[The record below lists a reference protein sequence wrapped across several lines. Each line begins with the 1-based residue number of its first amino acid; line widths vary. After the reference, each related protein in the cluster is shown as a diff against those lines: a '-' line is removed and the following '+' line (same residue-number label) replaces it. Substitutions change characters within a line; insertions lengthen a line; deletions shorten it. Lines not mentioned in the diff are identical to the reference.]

1 MEPPPVVD
9 DQSGQV
15 AGGRDGDDQFPHR
28 AAGLLVRMRANV
40 ASTVVA
46 GEIPGARG
54 HRDMWRSLSAR
65 CGESPVPAAAPGP
78 APRRHRNGRRS
89 LHRPEEA
96 CDFRDQPAGVA
107 AYTGQTTAAR
117 RSSAMVRNPRSAAG
131 RDGRNC
137 RAGRH
142 PLPVPTGR
150 SHQHSIEPRQQLDFA
165 PHGTG
170 HSPGLGRIAA
180 TGVRDH
186 SPSGGCVTGR
196 DPAQQAEQ
204 QARWRGDIV
213 TQALKRPALT
223 CAGPSVPPDPDSA
236 GGRRGASVPVSGTAA
251 SGGTTAAI
259 DHR

>member
-65 CGESPVPAAAPGP
+65 CGES
-78 APRRHRNGRRS
+78 RS
-89 LHRPEEA
+89 LQQRRAQHRAAIGMADDP
-96 CDFRDQPAGVA
+96 CTGPKRHDFRDQPAGVA